1 MKKITYLVCTLFLLV
16 AMGSVPSALA
26 METDYAGNWVCMYV
40 DMGDGVL
47 LTEYQGL
54 SLQENISFELRSD
67 GSVLLNS
74 FGMQQEGVWQ
84 PTGAGISIFAD
95 DTLVAFTYADEQL
108 VNTDEG
114 VTMYF
119 VRAESGPKQGGFN
132 TLINLANNGAKQ
144 DVSFAGVWKA
154 LSYEASGVPY
164 DIAMF
169 FPEGL
174 TITLL
179 ADGAGFVQLTPEYAE
194 PFTWSETD
202 GMLAVDG
209 SNFLY
214 DPVWD
219 AETGTLSLCYASDI
233 IRIVFEKTDGEAAD
247 VPAETGALT
256 QTYTCDFFS
265 VSFPE
270 NWEQDEYNVYNWD
283 NYYSA
288 QYNLNDKDGWVSS
301 SVRVVASVEE
311 VANQRTTLDTLLEY
325 AKAAGK
331 DALDETVIG
340 GITFQGTE
348 YGDYWRYAEY
358 SARVPEA
365 SMTLNILV
373 ASPEKIE
380 DILPAILASIDFTF
394 AIPDPPLSDPPLPQ
408 DGVPYQP
415 STSSVTIGT
424 YDLQAA
430 WLPADTSIVTND
442 PYTGGIA
449 AIGDTVFVLTG
460 KQLLL
465 YTRDG
470 NQLTAAGDPLM
481 LGTDY
486 RFLSPAWDGTL
497 YITDGYYQAM
507 TYQDGAAQ
515 EFDLDGYLAMQPEG
529 QWGLCYWASSD
540 VKRIAFTQ
548 DGVATKPWILT
559 HMDDDAARQGRF
571 SSVQYITVTSD
582 HIFVAG
588 SDAQSDNTTRI
599 AMYDLDGNELATFGG
614 AGWSDPSA
622 FGSVAG
628 IVQTGNGLL
637 VLDGYYQDFKLFAM
651 DGTFLGSAS
660 CDDLLGTDYPW
671 PLFMAPSENG
681 ALALLSQ
688 TREDQSAVE
697 LLVFEITGF

>member
-1 MKKITYLVCTLFLLV
+1 MKKITCLICTLFLLL
-16 AMGSVPSALA
+16 AASAVPSALA

-40 DMGDGVL
+40 DMGDGKL
-47 LTEYQGL
+47 QTEYQGMI
-54 SLQENISFELRSD
+54 LQENISFDLRSD
-67 GSVLLNS
+67 GTVLLNS
-74 FGMQQEGVWQ
+74 FGMQQEGAWQ

-95 DTLVAFTYADEQL
+95 NTLVAFTYADEQL

-119 VRAESGPKQGGFN
+119 IRSESGPKQGGFN
-132 TLINLANNGAKQ
+132 TLVNLSGSGTKP
-144 DVSFAGVWKA
+144 DVEYAGVWKA

-169 FPEGL
+169 FPEGI

-179 ADGAGFVQLTPEYAE
+179 DGGSGFVQLTPQYAE

-202 GMLAVDG
+202 GVLSVNG

-233 IRIVFEKTDGEAAD
+233 IRITFEKTDEAAD
-247 VPAETGALT
+247 VPADTGALP

-270 NWEQDEYNVYNWD
+270 NWEQNEYNVYNWD

-288 QYNLNDKDGWVSS
+288 QYDLNDESGWASS

-311 VANQRTTLDTLLEY
+311 VANHRIELDTLLGY
-325 AKAAGK
+325 AKAEGK
-331 DALDETVIG
+331 NTLDELVID
-340 GITFQGTE
+340 GITFQGTV
-348 YGDYWRYAEY
+348 YGDYWKYAEY
-358 SARVPEA
+358 TARVPEA
-365 SMTLNILV
+365 SMTLSIQV
-373 ASPEKIE
+373 SSPE
-380 DILPAILASIDFTF
+380 AIVDVLTAIYQSIDFTF
-394 AIPDPPLSDPPLPQ
+394 SIPDPPLSDPPLPE
-408 DGVPYQP
+408 DGVAYQP
-415 STSSVTIGT
+415 AAAAATIGA
-424 YDLQAA
+424 YELQAA
-430 WLPADTSIVTND
+430 WLPADSSIVTND
-442 PYTGGIA
+442 AYNGSIA

-460 KQLLL
+460 KQLRQ

-470 NQLTAAGDPLM
+470 NQLVSTGDPLQ
-481 LGTDY
+481 LSTDF
-486 RFLSPAWDGTL
+486 RFLSASWDGTL

-507 TYQDGAAQ
+507 SLKDAAPQ
-515 EFDLDGYLAMQPEG
+515 EFELDGYLAMQPEG

-548 DGVATKPWILT
+548 DGMASKPWILT
-559 HMDDDAARQGRF
+559 KLDDDTARQGRF
-571 SSVQYITVTSD
+571 SSVQYITITAD
-582 HIFVAG
+582 RIFVAG
-588 SDAQSDNTTRI
+588 SDAQSDNATRI

-614 AGWSDPSA
+614 VGWSDESA

-628 IVQTGNGLL
+628 IVQTGNGII
-637 VLDGYYQDFKLFAM
+637 VLDGYYQDFKLFSM
-651 DGTFLGSAS
+651 DGTFLGAAD

-671 PLFMAPSENG
+671 PLVMTPSENG

-688 TREDQSAVE
+688 EREDKSAVE